1 MSDKGENK
9 VHPETT
15 GGQGDVPGP
24 LTQRSDIKGTSTG
37 SGIGPGTL
45 DGLNVSFGD
54 QPLESK
60 ESGDPDTED
69 WTGGERLTR
78 EQANREGTPRSDAL
92 NASPMDDDAE

>member
-1 MSDKGENK
+1 MSDNN

-37 SGIGPGTL
+37 SGLGPGTM
-45 DGLNVSFGD
+45 DGLDVSFGD
-54 QPLESK
+54 QPRED
-60 ESGDPDTED
+60 EPAGDEMDEH

-78 EQANREGTPRSDAL
+78 EQSNRQGTPRSDAL
-92 NASPMDDDAE
+92 NASPMSDDV